1 MKQKALTALV
11 FVLAQI
17 AGAQEYK
24 ITDLGSLTPVA
35 INLWGQ
41 IAANLNDHAYLW
53 TATAGKRDLGLLQGG
68 TFSRAAAI
76 NDLGA
81 VAGTADG
88 PGTIINSQDQTAT
101 CTKLTQPFVWTQA
114 KGLTTAPSIPVVS
127 NTLMRAGGACA
138 QGVYANDINVLGHVV
153 ATNRFLSSYMDGF
166 LWNGARTVTFVGED
180 YQDSAN
186 AINISGVIVGQSL
199 NYPTA
204 SWAVLWKNDVKTT
217 IAALNPASR
226 CSGANSIN
234 DLGQVVGWSGTTG
247 SPCIDS
253 QAPVH
258 AFLWKSGSATA
269 DLGTL
274 PGDTSSVALKIN
286 LAGKVIGNSG
296 NTVTT
301 SPVPPLIQVV
311 GRPFVWSKPGGMRD
325 LNQLIDPHS
334 GWKLNSAADINIW
347 GQIVGTG
354 TYKGQT
360 HGFLLTPRFNF

>member
-1 MKQKALTALV
+1 MKQRALTALV

-24 ITDLGSLTPVA
+24 ITDLGPLTPVA

-41 IAANLNDHAYLW
+41 VAGNLNEHAYLW
-53 TATAGKRDLGLLQGG
+53 TETAGMHNLGLLHGG
-68 TFSRAAAI
+68 TFSSATAI

-88 PGTIINSQDQTAT
+88 PGTIINSENQTAT
-101 CTKLTQPFVWTQA
+101 CAKLTQPFVWTHA
-114 KGLTTAPSIPVVS
+114 KGFTTAPSIPVVS
-127 NTLMRAGGACA
+127 NTLMRSGGACA
-138 QGVYANDINVLGHVV
+138 QEVYANNINVLGHVV
-153 ATNRFLSSYMDGF
+153 ATNRFLASYMDGF
-166 LWNGARTVTFVGED
+166 LWNGARTVSFVGED

-204 SWAVLWKNDVKTT
+204 SWAVLWKNDVKTN
-217 IAALNPASR
+217 IGALNSASK

-234 DLGQVVGWSGTTG
+234 DLGQVVGWSAITDA
-247 SPCIDS
+247 PCTDP

-258 AFLWKSGSATA
+258 AFLWKAGSATA

-274 PGDTSSVALKIN
+274 PGDTSSVALKIS
-286 LAGKVIGNSG
+286 LAGKVVGNSG
-296 NTVTT
+296 HTVTT
-301 SPVPPLIQVV
+301 NPVPPLIQVV

-360 HGFLLTPRFNF
+360 RGFLLTPRI